1 MLLQNF
7 EQPVNA
13 TIALLQR
20 LQVKI
25 TNSTINKALQEHPDY
40 PSLLSINDVLNQ
52 FNINTAA
59 VNVEKEKITALPLPF
74 IAHITNKGGGFV
86 TVTDIKDNSL
96 TYYTTKEDYRN
107 TVSVLIDEFTKIWS
121 GNTILA
127 EAKCNAGEHNYTLQ
141 RRKEL
146 LEGIKIPLLFICLLV
161 CGIATNLVSLT
172 IAYSVLVVLKFI
184 GVIVSTL
191 LLWYEVDK
199 TNTTLQKICTA
210 GTKTNCNAILNSK
223 QAKLFGVLSWSE
235 IGFYYFAGSY
245 LALLISGVQALPI
258 LAILNF
264 CALPYILFSVYYQ
277 WRIAKQWCVLCLS
290 VQAILLAEGITN
302 FSFIS
307 FSYLN
312 ISLSIIAQIIL
323 SFLIP
328 ISIWQLLKPALL
340 QKKELKP
347 KAKELARLKANPKI
361 FESLLIKQKQI
372 TISTDG
378 LGILMGNPNATN
390 TIIKVCNPYC
400 GPCAKAHP
408 VIEEIIH
415 SNPNIKAQVIFNAT
429 TDEKDIKNKP
439 VKHLLAI
446 QEKYG
451 KELVTK
457 AMDDWYNA
465 DKKDYD
471 AFAAKYPM
479 NGELQLQNKKIEY
492 MSEWCKEIDIQFT
505 PTFFINGYQLPDI
518 YNIGDIKYLLA

>member
-1 MLLQNF
+1 MFLQNF

-13 TIALLQR
+13 TISLLKR
-20 LQVKI
+20 LKVKV
-25 TNSTINKALQEHPDY
+25 TNNSINKTLHEHPDY

-59 VNVEKEKITALPLPF
+59 INVEKEKIKALPLPF
-74 IAHITNKGGGFV
+74 IAHVTNKGGGFV
-86 TVTDIKDNSL
+86 TVTEINDQSL
-96 TYYTTKEDYRN
+96 TYYNTQEDYRN
-107 TVSVLIDEFTKIWS
+107 TISVLIDDFTKIWS
-121 GNTILA
+121 GNIILA
-127 EAKCNAGEHNYTLQ
+127 EATANAGEQNYTVQ

-146 LEGIKIPLLFICLLV
+146 LEGIKIPILFICLFG
-161 CGIATNLVSLT
+161 CGITKSILT
-172 IAYSVLVVLKFI
+172 LSISYSVLVLLKFI
-184 GVIVSTL
+184 GVIISTL

-223 QAKLFGVLSWSE
+223 QAKLLGVLSWSE
-235 IGFYYFAGSY
+235 IGFYYFTGSY
-245 LALLISGVQALPI
+245 LALLISGVQILPF

-277 WRIAKQWCVLCLS
+277 WRVAKQWCVLCLS
-290 VQAILLAEGITN
+290 VQTILLAEGITN
-302 FSFIS
+302 FTLIR
-307 FSYLN
+307 FSQLN
-312 ISLSIIAQIIL
+312 INVSLIAQIVL

-328 ISIWQLLKPALL
+328 VAIWQLLKPALL

-372 TISTDG
+372 AITTEG
-378 LGILMGNPNATN
+378 LGILIGNPTATN

-408 VIEEIIH
+408 VIEEIIE
-415 SNPNIKAQVIFNAT
+415 SNNNIKVQILFSVT
-429 TDEKDIKNKP
+429 SDENDKRNKP

-451 KELVTK
+451 NVVVAK
-457 AMDDWYNA
+457 AMDYWYNSE
-465 DKKDYD
+465 KKKYD
-471 AFAAKYPM
+471 AFADKYPM
-479 NGELQLQNKKIEY
+479 NGEFENQNKKIED
-492 MSEWCKEIDIQFT
+492 MAEWCKEIDIHFT
-505 PTFFINGYQLPDI
+505 PTFFINGYQLPEI
-518 YNIGDIKYLLA
+518 YNIRDIKYLLA